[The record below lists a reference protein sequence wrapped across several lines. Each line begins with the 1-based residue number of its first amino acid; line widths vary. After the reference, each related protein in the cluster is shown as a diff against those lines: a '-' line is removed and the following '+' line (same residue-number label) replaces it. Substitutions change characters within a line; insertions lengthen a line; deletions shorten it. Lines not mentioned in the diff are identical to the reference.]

1 MLWIAEMKHPIEDSD
16 EKYAIILN
24 IKSLNDPWSR

>member
-1 MLWIAEMKHPIEDSD
+1 MLGIAEIKDPIVNFD